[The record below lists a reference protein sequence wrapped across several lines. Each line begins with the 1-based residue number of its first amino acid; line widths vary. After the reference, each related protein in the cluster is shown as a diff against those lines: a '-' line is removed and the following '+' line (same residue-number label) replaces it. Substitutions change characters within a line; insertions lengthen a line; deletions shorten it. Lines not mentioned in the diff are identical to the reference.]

1 MQYQL
6 SGSTILLLCKTMHH
20 VIKHQSFFGIFNK
33 TGFRLRGGRR
43 IPLTS
48 IPSNIFDIHS
58 RTIFHNWFIT
68 THKESSQSNEAMQQY
83 AEGLKVAWSEIGL
96 ELAKRLVES
105 MLQRIQAVIS
115 ERGGATKY

>member
-1 MQYQL
+1 
-6 SGSTILLLCKTMHH
+6 
-20 VIKHQSFFGIFNK
+20 
-33 TGFRLRGGRR
+33 
-43 IPLTS
+43 
-48 IPSNIFDIHS
+48 
-58 RTIFHNWFIT
+58 
-68 THKESSQSNEAMQQY
+68 MQQY